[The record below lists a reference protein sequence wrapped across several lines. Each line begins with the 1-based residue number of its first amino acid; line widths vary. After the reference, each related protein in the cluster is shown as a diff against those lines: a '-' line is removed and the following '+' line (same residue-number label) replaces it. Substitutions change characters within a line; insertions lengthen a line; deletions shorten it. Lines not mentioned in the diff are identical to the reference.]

1 MKLNNMEDKVSHVTV
16 EKWVNGK
23 KISYWI
29 VDENGIGIEGFKLK
43 YQAVSIIRLKGMV
56 RANTTVK
63 VRSYV
68 TQ

>member
-1 MKLNNMEDKVSHVTV
+1 MKDKVSHVTV

-29 VDENGIGIEGFKLK
+29 VDENGNGIEGFKLK
-43 YQAVSIIRLKGMV
+43 YQAVSIIRLRPGMV

-63 VRSYV
+63 VKSYI